1 MWFYFLIYGPLLF
14 LCVLLAGGAVC
25 FLLMGAGVRTIAET
39 DSELATLKCFHCGR
53 ETLVGLKHCQHCGQE
68 LQS

>member
-1 MWFYFLIYGPLLF
+1 MWFYYILYGPLLF
-14 LCVLLAGGAVC
+14 LGLILAVGAVC
-25 FLLMGAGVRTIAET
+25 FLVLGTGVRTIAET

-53 ETLVGLKHCQHCGQE
+53 ETLVGQKLCQHCGQE